1 MSTRQASDRSDGR
14 MTQAERSALSD
25 KRMFDA
31 AVELINERGTQ
42 KTTLKEIGAGR
53 L

>member
-1 MSTRQASDRSDGR
+1 MKPSQTNGGTDGR

-42 KTTLKEIGAGR
+42 KTTLK
-53 L
+53 